1 MGGIKWM
8 LMMLCHFHLC
18 VQLANVSNFL
28 FPFVSDWVVCC
39 GVCAHMAFTK
49 KKDIRRIL
57 TY

>member
-49 KKDIRRIL
+49 KKTLDG
-57 TY
+57 Y